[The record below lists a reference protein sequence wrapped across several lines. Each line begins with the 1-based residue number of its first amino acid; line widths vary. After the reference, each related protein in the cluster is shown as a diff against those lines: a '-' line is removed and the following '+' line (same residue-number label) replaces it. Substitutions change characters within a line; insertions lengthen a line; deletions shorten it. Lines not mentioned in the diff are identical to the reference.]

1 MFIKTRMSINFFS
14 RFKDIIIDNL
24 KGLLRVDKKISYS
37 KSFVDLL
44 SEQRVNE
51 NVISLLRAEFDKSV
65 SFLNDNNNLDSV
77 SNLIWLILVTNL
89 EKCLLHINSISD
101 IEGKD
106 FIICG
111 LPGSGKTTFICKFIS
126 YLGLTSIN
134 YSGNIKSQSLLKIH
148 FNGSTCDMSSVYSL
162 KECDDVS
169 KLGSMLSSSYNSK
182 VILVLDCNT
191 SYSTVSDLL
200 KSLCYIDYI
209 VLSKVDCIRYG
220 NLLVELSTMTKSKLF
235 FCTNS
240 EISNTKSNL
249 VSASFCINLLSLKFL
264 KKKLDKKD
272 LNSLLDLQYTVVDM
286 NSYRMYLQ
294 FINNID
300 REKILNLSS
309 MYEKAAPYLSQD
321 DINKYKSYLDQIKS
335 PDAFAKVS
343 KNAMLQIYVIDSMN
357 REERRSPLIIDYN
370 RRKEIIYGAGVNSE
384 IFDMTISSFLK
395 YKDALRDI
403 SNKKNKF
410 NGLLN
415 NV

>member
-1 MFIKTRMSINFFS
+1 MSINFFS

-24 KGLLRVDKKISYS
+24 KGLLRVDKKVSYS

-44 SEQRVNE
+44 TEQRVNE
-51 NVISLLRAEFDKSV
+51 SVISKLRVEFDKSI

-89 EKCLLHINSISD
+89 EKCLLHINSVTD
-101 IEGKD
+101 IECKD
-106 FIICG
+106 FIVCG
-111 LPGSGKTTFICKFIS
+111 LPGSGKTTFIRKFIS
-126 YLGLTSIN
+126 YLGIN
-134 YSGNIKSQSLLKIH
+134 SVNYTGSDSSSSLLRIH
-148 FNGSTCDMSSVYSL
+148 YNGSTCDLSSQYSFR
-162 KECDDVS
+162 ECEDVS
-169 KLGSMLSSSYNSK
+169 MLGGMLSSSYNSK
-182 VILVLDCNT
+182 VVLVLDCNT
-191 SYSTVSDLL
+191 SYSITSDLL
-200 KSLCYIDYI
+200 KSLCCVDYI
-209 VLSKVDCIRYG
+209 VLSKVDCMRYG
-220 NLLVELSTMTKSKLF
+220 NLLVELSTLTKSKLF

-240 EISNTKSNL
+240 EISDLKSEL

-321 DINKYKSYLDQIKS
+321 DINKYKSYLEKIKS

-357 REERRSPLIIDYN
+357 REERRSPLIINHN
-370 RRKEIIYGAGVNSE
+370 RRKEIIYGSGVNSE